1 MQVFGETEAAYLAG
15 LIDGE
20 GCFTASVS
28 GKAVNAALE
37 LTGCDRALIDSLVAT
52 TGLGSVS
59 TRPSKGN
66 ARASH
71 RWKVSLVALRPLLG
85 RIKPYLRSKLK
96 QCEIFEL
103 LANRPSPTRFETT
116 EQLSLVARLRSAN
129 ARSGLRY
136 ERSEGCLAVLVLVW
150 VLSWL

>member
-28 GKAVNAALE
+28 GK
-37 LTGCDRALIDSLVAT
+37 
-52 TGLGSVS
+52 
-59 TRPSKGN
+59 SKGN